1 LVGSSA
7 GRKEVTMQR
16 LRSLVRQSPA
26 IAVAIIALL
35 FALGSGAY
43 AAGFASGQNGVAAV
57 AVSAHKAEPASS
69 PSNGVQWHKLRLF
82 NGWTAL
88 GAGDYRAPSYGV
100 NDGVLYL
107 SGILAAPRHGE
118 EPQVGRLPVGA
129 RPASYLWLSFMN
141 FGADNLGEMEIE
153 PNGDVF
159 VYSLASSG
167 PLVDPSLDGI
177 SFPLNS

>member
-1 LVGSSA
+1 
-7 GRKEVTMQR
+7 MQR
-16 LRSLVRQSPA
+16 RRSLVRQSPA
-26 IAVAIIALL
+26 IAVAIVALL

-43 AAGFASGQNGVAAV
+43 AAGFASGRTGVTAV
-57 AVSAHKAEPASS
+57 AVSARGAEPASS
-69 PSNGVQWHKLRLF
+69 PSSGIQWHKLRLF

-88 GAGDYRAPSYGV
+88 DAGDYRTPSYGV
-100 NDGVLYL
+100 KDGVLYL

-118 EPQVGRLPVGA
+118 QPQVGRLPEGA
-129 RPASYLWLSFMN
+129 RPPSYLWLSFMN

-153 PNGDVF
+153 PDGDVF